1 MPDFLFLTDR
11 LHVKAQSKKS
21 RDEKEKAN
29 VQRGREKG
37 KVGVVRDG
45 GKRLV
50 KEERRSDGVWG
61 RGVKEE
67 SVSDWRETLERTGD
81 HRRRWRGRM
90 RGKRERE
97 NHPHIIK
104 SSERLALK
112 FCSQHFLSLDF
123 QLYC

>member
-1 MPDFLFLTDR
+1 M
-11 LHVKAQSKKS
+11 
-21 RDEKEKAN
+21 
-29 VQRGREKG
+29 
-37 KVGVVRDG
+37 
-45 GKRLV
+45 

-112 FCSQHFLSLDF
+112 FCSQHFLSLHF